1 MYVYVCTCKHT
12 YTHIHIHIHIHTYT
26 HARKHM
32 RQCLRKNESHHT
44 SALLSARV
52 AVAREL
58 DKSACDARRTASSA
72 SFRNAAF
79 FAAASSP
86 AKKKGIGWG
95 MGRDV
100 VYECLFKYL

>member
-1 MYVYVCTCKHT
+1 
-12 YTHIHIHIHIHTYT
+12 
-26 HARKHM
+26 M
-32 RQCLRKNESHHT
+32 RQCLRENESHHT

-72 SFRNAAF
+72 SLRNAAF

-86 AKKKGIGWG
+86 AEKKKRDGGVG
-95 MGRDV
+95 GDV
-100 VYECLFKYL
+100 VYECLVKCL